1 MSQINW
7 IDVLGWGERELD
19 DLRTVA
25 YAYVQQGI
33 YTTALTFLDAVVI
46 LNPPTAY
53 DLQMLG
59 AIHLQMGHGLKA
71 LDNLDRALRLDPS
84 HIPTQLNRAKALFS
98 LGYTQQAVAQAR
110 AVERQKDKDLAS
122 QATALIASAS
132 VDQKT

>member
-7 IDVLGWGERELD
+7 IDVLGWGTTELD

-25 YAYVQQGI
+25 HAYVQQGI
-33 YTTALTFLDAVVI
+33 YTTALTFLDAVI
-46 LNPPTAY
+46 TLHPPTAY

-98 LGYTQQAVAQAR
+98 LGYTQQAIAQAR
-110 AVERQKDKDLAS
+110 AVERQKDKNLAE
-122 QATALIASAS
+122 QATALIASI
-132 VDQKT
+132 TP